1 MQDEKFWL
9 YGESYGTQ
17 YAQTYAARHGEHL
30 AGLILDGT
38 VDLTLDGFEFYAEE
52 AQAFNDTLVA
62 TLDTCNDD
70 PACRAD
76 LRGDAVAAYDR
87 LSARLER
94 RSLPFGFP
102 LPMGGLADREFT
114 FADLEVAAA
123 GQMYNEGDRMLFSR
137 ALAAFVSRHDL
148 APLARLFYLSLGLD
162 PQTLAAIPD
171 PYFSDAMYY
180 AVECQDYAYPGGTR
194 QERAE
199 IYMRAGDPVE
209 AAVPRLASIFYG
221 DLPCVYWPRATRNL
235 IRPEP
240 LIAAGIPT
248 LVLGATADPATP
260 VGNGI
265 SVYQHLDDGYLITQQ
280 GGPHII
286 FGRGN
291 ACPDDIVTDFLVR
304 GRVPEQRETECEGV
318 VADAYVP
325 LAPRNANA
333 FKDPLDALASAE
345 TEISYLPEYY
355 YWDGL
360 EPTNTGCTYGGTL
373 GFEPDGSKYAFSLSD
388 CTFTRNFTIDGT
400 GSYDWDKDRFV
411 LEVATT
417 GRWHCDLVYIRAG
430 DRTRVTGTCDGK
442 RVAWESENLA
452 LYQRDRLPAAV
463 RRPGDHR

>member
-1 MQDEKFWL
+1 
-9 YGESYGTQ
+9 
-17 YAQTYAARHGEHL
+17 
-30 AGLILDGT
+30 
-38 VDLTLDGFEFYAEE
+38 
-52 AQAFNDTLVA
+52 
-62 TLDTCNDD
+62 
-70 PACRAD
+70 
-76 LRGDAVAAYDR
+76 
-87 LSARLER
+87 
-94 RSLPFGFP
+94 
-102 LPMGGLADREFT
+102 
-114 FADLEVAAA
+114 
-123 GQMYNEGDRMLFSR
+123 
-137 ALAAFVSRHDL
+137 
-148 APLARLFYLSLGLD
+148 
-162 PQTLAAIPD
+162 
-171 PYFSDAMYY
+171 MYY

-318 VADAYVP
+318 VADAYVT

-373 GFEPDGSKYAFSLSD
+373 GFEPDDSKYAFSLSD

-452 LYQRDRLPAAV
+452 LYQRDRLPGAV